1 MRRLILVRPSV
12 LVPVALLGALSC
24 TDRPSPL
31 APVPIGGGSPS
42 ASVSCTATVASKTIT
57 CAPVSSGS
65 AGRQNLV
72 LGGQAVYVTLRSTN
86 VGYIGG
92 VDSIFQGDI
101 SVQNLTAQ
109 TLGDSDASVTGV
121 RVFFLT
127 GPTNGVTMVGDSVGT
142 FTTTGQHYFVFP
154 DSIGPFGVS
163 PKQTWQWRL
172 HGASTFTFS
181 VLVAAK
187 VEADSGVL
195 RWGPQMTTAVFA
207 GLWAANASAVYGV
220 TEGGSIWRFNG
231 TTWKTM
237 PNGGY
242 VGLEA
247 IWGTDTTN
255 IYAVGGAGQILHYD
269 GRSWAPESTGV
280 TNSLA
285 GVSGTGPNDI
295 YAVGSVVILHFDGAS
310 WSPVKIIGATQTFL
324 GVWAASDTAIFAVGD
339 SGQLWKSDGGGAGFQ
354 LVGQVLGGVRCF
366 GVWGSSN
373 TNVLASCE
381 NGEVLHYNGTAVN
394 TITSDT
400 TTTTSAL
407 NAIWGTS
414 ASSIYAVGDGPTIL
428 QSTDGGV
435 TWSPQSTGFLG
446 NLRSVSG
453 TAANIFAGGE
463 QGTILHSTGTTWSN
477 SLGELTDDFN
487 SVWGT
492 GSTNAYAVGG
502 GGVVA
507 HYNGTAWTNTAT
519 LDAGS
524 LNTIWGSGAGDIYTA
539 GLGDGADLKVI
550 VYHSSNGTT
559 WTPDSVLV
567 SAGTGI
573 DNVNAIWG
581 ASSSSVYAVGDA
593 GLILHGH
600 AGPANWT
607 VVSPDTGLDLYG
619 VWGTSDNDVWAVGQ
633 SGKTLH
639 FNGSTWSQTTQGG
652 GGNLNGVWAL
662 DASHVWAVGDGSTIL
677 FFNGSVWTAQAN
689 PANSDLIAVW
699 GTSASDVYAVGG
711 GVLLHFNGHA
721 WTTQVIGTSSA
732 FASLLGVWGS
742 SSADVFAV
750 GTGIYHGV
758 R

>member
-65 AGRQNLV
+65 ARTQNLV

-109 TLGDSDASVTGV
+109 TLGDSDAAVTGV

-163 PKQTWQWRL
+163 PKQTWQWQL

-195 RWGPQMTTAVFA
+195 RWGPQMTTAVFS
-207 GLWAANASAVYGV
+207 GLWAANANAVYGV
-220 TEGGSIWRFNG
+220 TEGGSIWHFNG
-231 TTWKTM
+231 TFWKAM

-255 IYAVGGAGQILHYD
+255 IYAVGGAGEILHYD
-269 GRSWAPESTGV
+269 GRSWAAESSGTS
-280 TNSLA
+280 TSLA
-285 GVSGTGPNDI
+285 GIWGSGPSDV
-295 YAVGSVVILHFDGAS
+295 YAVGDGHLILHFNGTS
-310 WSPVKIIGATQTFL
+310 WDSVAAGTTQNYL
-324 GVWAASDTAIFAVGD
+324 AVWGASDTAVFAIGD
-339 SGQLWKSDGGGAGFQ
+339 QGQLMKSSGGAFSP
-354 LVGQVLGGVRCF
+354 VGTAAGERCF
-366 GVWGSSN
+366 GIWGSSN

-381 NGEVLHYNGTAVN
+381 NGDILQYDGASVS
-394 TITSDT
+394 TITSAT
-400 TTTTSAL
+400 TGTTNAL
-407 NAIWGTS
+407 NAIWGSS
-414 ASSIYAVGDGPTIL
+414 AASIYAVGDGPTIL

-435 TWSPQSTGFLG
+435 TWNPLSTGFTG
-446 NLRSVSG
+446 NLRAVSG
-453 TAANIFAGGE
+453 TTGNVFAGGE
-463 QGTILHSTGTTWSN
+463 QGTVLHTTATTWST
-477 SLGELTDDFN
+477 SLGELTDDLN

-524 LNTIWGSGAGDIYTA
+524 LNTIWGSGPGDIYTA
-539 GLGDGADLKVI
+539 GLGDGADFKAVI
-550 VYHSSNGTT
+550 YHSSNGTT
-559 WTPDSVLV
+559 WTPDSVGI
-567 SAGTGI
+567 SGGTGI

-581 ASSSSVYAVGDA
+581 ASSTSVYAVGDA

-600 AGPANWT
+600 AGTGNWT
-607 VVSPDTGLDLYG
+607 EVSPDTGLDLYG

-677 FFNGSVWTAQAN
+677 FFNGSIWTAQAN
-689 PANSDLIAVW
+689 PANSNLVGVW
-699 GTSASDVYAVGG
+699 GTSATDVYAVGG

-721 WTTQVIGTSSA
+721 WTAQVIGTSSA